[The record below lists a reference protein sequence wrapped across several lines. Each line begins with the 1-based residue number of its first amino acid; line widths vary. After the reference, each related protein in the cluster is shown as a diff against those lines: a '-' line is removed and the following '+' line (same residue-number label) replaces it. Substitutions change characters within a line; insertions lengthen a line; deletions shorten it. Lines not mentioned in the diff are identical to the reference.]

1 MFRFLKLFLPGAATV
16 NSFPAWARWCV
27 VLVMAVAGGM
37 LARNVIINDN
47 ALDLLPGDAVRGD
60 LQILKRLGLVDRIFL
75 TLSVEPNSHLS
86 DSEAEAILK
95 ESADLVGRFLAQS
108 HLLSEV
114 IYKLPHGYE
123 FGLFATVQPYLPVLL
138 DEHDYIELDL
148 ATTPVRI
155 DQSLCDNF
163 ILLNSPAGIAI
174 KKQVQQ
180 DPLGIIRLVL
190 KKLKHLRSEFSM
202 DIVDGFFLSRD
213 CRSCLIMAESTL
225 SLTDSK
231 NAKTVQAVVDSALSS
246 GLNPAIQ
253 GRVIGSLPHTLA
265 NARSIQHD
273 LRTLL
278 PIATILLLLLLGSAL
293 RDGRALLVFGI
304 PFLTAPSAVCA
315 TACIFGEISRLA
327 LGFGIVLL
335 GISVDFAVHLYLALT
350 RESGGHKSVLQRI
363 RRPIILA
370 VLTTTSVFIVLLF
383 SQVPSH
389 KQMATL
395 ALISTLLAVSVSW
408 LVIPSIATAGKRVPD
423 KAACF
428 VMPGRYSSAR
438 MRFIILAVWVGLL
451 AAGLLA
457 WQLLHYNGDLRVLD
471 APDQQVIA
479 DEQHFRDTWGQQGEQ
494 TFVVASG
501 TSLNEALNKNSQ
513 IYETIIENNV
523 NVFQSLSPLIPGP
536 VSQQRNMQLWK
547 RFWHEKR
554 PLFDKQFEEIAV
566 KHGYAVNG
574 FAPFFQWL
582 DREPAFLLP
591 LELLSGSL
599 QPLLATMIR
608 TPEQQ
613 QAKMQ
618 DAPDKFLIITT
629 VAADKELLS
638 VLLALEQ
645 ADSGIT
651 VLDSRKWRNQ
661 VEKLLRKDIVFLSF
675 AASVIIVFLTVVI
688 FKQIKAIVGVLAPV
702 ASALA
707 SMSLFSFLSSGEL
720 NMMHLLMGIMVIG
733 LSVDY
738 GIFVVCSCTG
748 HIINVSSF
756 AVSVC
761 AASSL
766 LGFGVLAFAD
776 HPALHS
782 LGVTVLAGIGA
793 AWPTAIW
800 VSPAILN
807 MTGREVV

>member
-1 MFRFLKLFLPGAATV
+1 MFRFLKLFLPGAETV
-16 NSFPAWARWCV
+16 NSFPTWARWCV
-27 VLVMAVAGGM
+27 VLAMVVVGGV

-47 ALDLLPGDAVRGD
+47 ALDMLPGDAVRGD
-60 LQILKRLGLVDRIFL
+60 LQLLKRLGLIDRVFL
-75 TLSVEPNSHLS
+75 TLSVKPGSRLS
-86 DSEAEAILK
+86 DSEVVAVLK
-95 ESADLVGRFLAQS
+95 ESADQVGLFLSQS

-114 IYKLPHGYE
+114 MYRLPHGYE

-138 DEHDYIELDL
+138 DEHDYIGLAL

-155 DQSLCDNF
+155 DQALGDNF
-163 ILLNSPAGIAI
+163 ILLNSPAGITI

-180 DPLGIIRLVL
+180 DPLGIIRLGL
-190 KKLKHLRSEFSM
+190 QKLEHLRSEFSLN
-202 DIVDGFFLSRD
+202 IVDGFFLSRD
-213 CRSCLIMAESTL
+213 GRSCLIMAESSL

-231 NAKTVQAVVDSALSS
+231 NAETVQAVVDGALSS
-246 GLNPAIQ
+246 GLNPVIQ

-278 PIATILLLLLLGSAL
+278 PIATILLLLLLGIAL

-304 PFLTAPSAVCA
+304 PFLAAPLAVCA

-350 RESGGHKSVLQRI
+350 RESGGHELVLQRI

-370 VLTTTSVFIVLLF
+370 TLTTISVFIVLLF

-408 LVIPSIATAGKRVPD
+408 LVIPSIATSGKRVPD
-423 KAACF
+423 KAGCF
-428 VMPGRYSSAR
+428 VMSGRYSSVW

-451 AAGLLA
+451 AAGLLT
-457 WQLLHYNGDLRVLD
+457 WPLLHYNGDLRVLD

-479 DEQHFRDTWGQQGEQ
+479 DEQHFRDTWGQKGEQ

-501 TSLNEALNKNSQ
+501 ASLNEALDRNSQ

-523 NVFQSLSPLIPGP
+523 NVFQSLSPLMPGP
-536 VSQQRNMQLWK
+536 ASQQRNMQLWK

-574 FAPFFQWL
+574 FASFFQWL
-582 DREPAFLLP
+582 DRKPAFLLP
-591 LELLSGSL
+591 TELLSGSL
-599 QPLLATMIR
+599 QTLVATMIR

-613 QAKMQ
+613 QAKTQ
-618 DAPDKFLIITT
+618 DAPHEFLVITT

-645 ADSGIT
+645 AGPGVT

-675 AASVIIVFLTVVI
+675 AAGVIIVFLTVLI
-688 FKQIKAIVGVLAPV
+688 FKQMKAVAGVLAPV

-707 SMSLFSFLSSGEL
+707 AMSLFSFLSSGEL

-738 GIFVVCSCTG
+738 GIFVVCSCTEK
-748 HIINVSSF
+748 IINVSSF

-807 MTGREVV
+807 MTGREAV